1 MRRTQKELPSTGREK
16 IVIAKSMLINRGMGE
31 LYDDFHFDM
40 VPILQKMVMYRWYM
54 EKNSS
59 VMWHD
64 LNEFLNRCSIDMFK
78 INPPDEPLS
87 KDDLILNQ
95 KHHLMNFLKI
105 YLLYDA
111 LHCDEVINLLGESK
125 ITILKNRFINTI
137 VTYLDWMNDL
147 GNDDPRIN
155 IIKEEYKVYL
165 EWE

>member
-1 MRRTQKELPSTGREK
+1 MKRTQKELPSTERE
-16 IVIAKSMLINRGMGE
+16 IMIAKAIMVKGLGE

-40 VPILQKMVMYRWYM
+40 VPISQKMNMYKWYM
-54 EKNSS
+54 EKNPS

-87 KDDLILNQ
+87 KEDLILNQ

-105 YLLYDA
+105 HLLYDA
-111 LHCDEVINLLGESK
+111 LHCDEVISLLGESK
-125 ITILKNRFINTI
+125 ITILKNRLINTI

-155 IIKEEYKVYL
+155 TIKEEYKVYL

>member
-1 MRRTQKELPSTGREK
+1 MRRTQKELPSTGRE
-16 IVIAKSMLINRGMGE
+16 IMIAKAIMVKGLGE

-40 VPILQKMVMYRWYM
+40 VPISQKMNMYKWYM
-54 EKNSS
+54 EKDPS

-78 INPPDEPLS
+78 VNPPNEPLS
-87 KDDLILNQ
+87 KEDLILNQ
-95 KHHLMNFLKI
+95 KHHLTNFTKI
-105 YLLYDA
+105 HLMFDA

-125 ITILKNRFINTI
+125 VTILKKRFINTI
-137 VTYLDWMNDL
+137 ATYLDWMNDL

-155 IIKEEYKVYL
+155 TIRQEYEIYL

>member
-1 MRRTQKELPSTGREK
+1 MKRTQKELPSTEK
-16 IVIAKSMLINRGMGE
+16 EIMIAKAIMVKGLGE

-40 VPILQKMVMYRWYM
+40 VPISQKMNMYKWYM
-54 EKNSS
+54 EKNPS

-87 KDDLILNQ
+87 KEDLILNQ
-95 KHHLMNFLKI
+95 KYHLMNFLKI
-105 YLLYDA
+105 HLLFDA
-111 LHCDEVINLLGESK
+111 LHCDEVISLLGESK
-125 ITILKNRFINTI
+125 ITILKNRLINTI

-147 GNDDPRIN
+147 GNDDPRVN
-155 IIKEEYKVYL
+155 TIKKAYEIYL

>member
-1 MRRTQKELPSTGREK
+1 MRRTQKELPSTGRE
-16 IVIAKSMLINRGMGE
+16 IMIAKAIMVKGLGE

-40 VPILQKMVMYRWYM
+40 VPISQKMNMYKWYM
-54 EKNSS
+54 EKDPS

-78 INPPDEPLS
+78 VNPPNEPLS
-87 KDDLILNQ
+87 KEDLILNQ
-95 KHHLMNFLKI
+95 KHHLTNFTKI
-105 YLLYDA
+105 HLIFDA

-125 ITILKNRFINTI
+125 VTILKKRFINTI
-137 VTYLDWMNDL
+137 ATYLDWMNNL

-155 IIKEEYKVYL
+155 TIRQEYEIYL

>member
-1 MRRTQKELPSTGREK
+1 MKRTQKELPSTERE
-16 IVIAKSMLINRGMGE
+16 IMIAKALMVKGLGE

-40 VPILQKMVMYRWYM
+40 VPISQKMNMYKWYM
-54 EKNSS
+54 EKNPS
-59 VMWHD
+59 VIWHD

-87 KDDLILNQ
+87 KEDLILNQ
-95 KHHLMNFLKI
+95 KYHLMNFLKI
-105 YLLYDA
+105 HLLYDA

-125 ITILKNRFINTI
+125 ITILKNRLINTI

-147 GNDDPRIN
+147 GNDDPRVN
-155 IIKEEYKVYL
+155 TIKKAYEIYL